1 MNEPPVQLWII
12 TTNDGTILSAHCRGY
27 MAGLGE
33 CCSHVASILFY
44 LEVSTRLN
52 EKLTCTQVKCSWIL
66 PNTVKT
72 VDYSRVMDIYFRS
85 AKKMKSNLDKSM
97 DSLVPCSEGLEL
109 NVDMTCESE
118 SVKSIKSSKPKSIST
133 KPSSAELEE
142 FHKSLSE
149 CKVKPVCLSLEKP
162 YADSFI
168 LKTRNIGSVSDLFD
182 PKLMDF
188 KLHRPT

>member
-1 MNEPPVQLWII
+1 MVGIHE
-12 TTNDGTILSAHCRGY
+12 Y
-27 MAGLGE
+27 
-33 CCSHVASILFY
+33 
-44 LEVSTRLN
+44 
-52 EKLTCTQVKCSWIL
+52 TCTKGINPIDIKYFQFFKKRSKDRVK
-66 PNTVKT
+66 
-72 VDYSRVMDIYFRS
+72 DINFRS
-85 AKKMKSNLDKSM
+85 AKKMRSDLDKSI
-97 DSLVPCSEGLEL
+97 DSLAPCSEGLEL
-109 NVDMTCESE
+109 NVDMTE
-118 SVKSIKSSKPKSIST
+118 SVKSIKSSKPKSIPT

-142 FHKSLSE
+142 FYKSLSE

>member
-1 MNEPPVQLWII
+1 M
-12 TTNDGTILSAHCRGY
+12 
-27 MAGLGE
+27 
-33 CCSHVASILFY
+33 
-44 LEVSTRLN
+44 
-52 EKLTCTQVKCSWIL
+52 
-66 PNTVKT
+66 
-72 VDYSRVMDIYFRS
+72 RS
-85 AKKMKSNLDKSM
+85 DLDKSI
-97 DSLVPCSEGLEL
+97 DSLAPCSEGLEL
-109 NVDMTCESE
+109 NVDMTE
-118 SVKSIKSSKPKSIST
+118 SVKSIKSSKPKSIPT

-142 FHKSLSE
+142 FYKSLSE